1 MMFGVP
7 GAALA
12 IVHCAPKEKRKS
24 VIGMVAS
31 TAICAFVCGITEPF
45 EFMFMFAS
53 PLLYFAYALLY
64 GIFSY
69 ITVLS
74 GFRAGF
80 AFSAGVTDLLF
91 SASLPAA
98 QKTWLIIPLGAAAF
112 VTFYLVFRIMI
123 TVLNLKT
130 PGREEGDEG
139 SSGAQATSRVVPSGH
154 GQETSGVVPS
164 GQETSEVVPSVEGF
178 KLNAILDGLGGRE
191 NIQTLDNC
199 VTRLRVEVNDS
210 SVINDEVLK
219 VAGAKAVVR
228 TGAGSVQVV
237 IGLKVQKV
245 ADELR
250 KML

>member
-1 MMFGVP
+1 M
-7 GAALA
+7 
-12 IVHCAPKEKRKS
+12 
-24 VIGMVAS
+24 
-31 TAICAFVCGITEPF
+31 
-45 EFMFMFAS
+45 
-53 PLLYFAYALLY
+53 
-64 GIFSY
+64 
-69 ITVLS
+69 
-74 GFRAGF
+74 
-80 AFSAGVTDLLF
+80 
-91 SASLPAA
+91 
-98 QKTWLIIPLGAAAF
+98 
-112 VTFYLVFRIMI
+112 
-123 TVLNLKT
+123 
-130 PGREEGDEG
+130 
-139 SSGAQATSRVVPSGH
+139 
-154 GQETSGVVPS
+154 
-164 GQETSEVVPSVEGF
+164 EGF